1 MYVHTKHISSSQG
14 ESDWLEDNL
23 NASVTVIGLGTQA
36 SQSRCGPALIRG
48 LVREWT
54 CDMLQ
59 TPGIQRKVTENS
71 WEIIFLT
78 FNLRIKPRGKE
89 FSLSLKVMKW
99 NCEA

>member
-1 MYVHTKHISSSQG
+1 MYVHTKHISSLQG
-14 ESDWLEDNL
+14 ESDWLAHNL

-36 SQSRCGPALIRG
+36 SQSRCGLALIRG
-48 LVREWT
+48 LVGEWT